1 MGPAWLRFR
10 DLICVH
16 VRVNCL
22 MKAESVPNPGRE
34 GESERSLVRAQGLS
48 SGRNAGICI
57 RGSASPR
64 LYCGSN
70 IYLCSCLETDV
81 MKRDKPEPRSVN
93 LSKTVYRSLHV
104 FVGDGGQSCVVDVL
118 QPPCSAQT
126 VISV

>member
-1 MGPAWLRFR
+1 ML
-10 DLICVH
+10 
-16 VRVNCL
+16 
-22 MKAESVPNPGRE
+22 ESTIEALLHQDFTVE
-34 GESERSLVRAQGLS
+34 VTLV
-48 SGRNAGICI
+48 
-57 RGSASPR
+57 
-64 LYCGSN
+64 
-70 IYLCSCLETDV
+70 YLCSCLETDV